1 MRKVLFLLVVL
12 LYSTSFCYQFYFAN
26 LHAHTAYSDGVGTP
40 EEAFE
45 HARKYVNVQAITDHA
60 EYFAQ
65 KIDGQDKLI
74 LTKIAAQKA
83 TTKDFV
89 ALWGFEWTGGVGHIN
104 VYCTDEWIDRTRS
117 LQELYDWIVEKRALA
132 QFNHPI
138 ATFGT
143 FYDFEYDPKVD
154 EFINL
159 IEVGNGSWRGRIISD
174 EMISNYVLALKKGWH
189 LGATAGQ
196 DNHKG
201 GWGSANDART
211 VILADELSLESIL
224 TALMQRRTY
233 ASEDKNAKLWFSC
246 GQSVMGSIVETSE
259 SVSFGIR
266 YEDDEPLEKL
276 CLISESGTVTEWTVN
291 SNYFETTLDMT
302 PPDANEWYFLYA
314 VQKDGD
320 RIVSS
325 PIWVR
330 ASRIYPVNVRF
341 SSSPRTL
348 NLSFDLVNF
357 SDTASEVEVK
367 IVVANQAE
375 ELRVFLQPKAKVVVN
390 RSYTNLTPGSAEIRV
405 ELAGLIGWKGHAEVL
420 RDSILLDVSHEN
432 DESRLTG
439 WLNEAS
445 RRFGIVVEKNTAYFK
460 KIPKNR
466 LIVLPLPKKESFPE
480 TRQLNDFEI
489 ENILRH
495 LKMGGKIAL
504 VSYDGSIV
512 DESFVKLVKAID
524 PDLNLSQIEDRI
536 FLELRGKEM
545 NNYASGGFIFARV
558 NSLQDAIELL
568 EELLK

>member
-1 MRKVLFLLVVL
+1 MRKFLLVLVL
-12 LYSTSFCYQFYFAN
+12 LLFSTSFCYQFYFAN

-45 HARKYVNVQAITDHA
+45 HARRYVHVQAITDHA
-60 EYFAQ
+60 EYFGQ
-65 KIDGQDKLI
+65 KIDGQDKLL
-74 LTKIAAQKA
+74 LTKAAAKRA

-117 LQELYDWIVEKRALA
+117 LKELYEWIVKKRVLA

-143 FYDFEYDPKVD
+143 FYDFEYDPKAD

-174 EMISNYVLALKKGWH
+174 EMFSNYVLALKKGWH

-211 VILADELSLESIL
+211 VILADELGLESIL
-224 TALMQRRTY
+224 TALMERRTY
-233 ASEDKNAKLWFSC
+233 ASEDKSAKLWFSC

-259 SVSFGIR
+259 AVSFEIC
-266 YEDDEPLEKL
+266 YEDDEPLERL
-276 CLISESGTVTEWTVN
+276 YLISESGTVTEWTVN
-291 SNYFETTLDMT
+291 SNHFEAIVDVT

-330 ASRIYPVNVRF
+330 ASKIYPVNVRF

-357 SDTASEVEVK
+357 SDAASNVEVK
-367 IVVANQAE
+367 IVVADRTE
-375 ELRVFLQPKAKVVVN
+375 ELRVFLQPKTKVVVN
-390 RSYTNLTPGSAEIRV
+390 RSYTDLTPGSAEIRI
-405 ELAGLIGWKGHAEVL
+405 ELAGLIGWKGRAEVL

-432 DESRLTG
+432 GESRLTG
-439 WLNEAS
+439 WLNEACK
-445 RRFGIVVEKNTAYFK
+445 RFGIVVEKNTTYFK
-460 KIPKNR
+460 KVPKNR

-495 LKMGGKIAL
+495 LEAGGRVVLI
-504 VSYDGSIV
+504 SYDGAVV

-524 PDLNLSQIEDRI
+524 PDLNLSQTEDRI
-536 FLELRGKEM
+536 FLEVRGKEM
-545 NNYASGGFIFARV
+545 NYYVSDGFIFAKV

-568 EELLK
+568 EELLR